1 MLEYIINFILNSKPT
16 QISIVL
22 LILYILIILFILFII
37 ISYFSIKLLKFSI
50 DNNNLFFYQK
60 YSQKCKK
67 LINIY
72 GQWEITKVFLVKQPI
87 GYLDKLVINL
97 FTLFNY
103 SKLINKSKKSKKYIA
118 YHISFIIQIKN
129 TKNGKIKLL
138 SLDKNLS
145 ITMRDTFIIKKSYKI
160 KSISLDNIYTLH
172 NLLEITQKRL
182 GNRAFFNWS
191 YYKNNCQDFA
201 KQILLTLGVYN
212 SKIYDKYIFKDK
224 IAKLYNPSCFA
235 SHILKCC
242 IIFLTFLQKYVNEK
256 IIIF

>member
-1 MLEYIINFILNSKPT
+1 MLEYIINFISNSKPT
-16 QISIVL
+16 QIGIVL

-103 SKLINKSKKSKKYIA
+103 SKLINKSKKYIA

-160 KSISLDNIYTLH
+160 KEISIQNIYTLH

-191 YYKNNCQDFA
+191 YHKNNCQDFA

-212 SKIYDKYIFKDK
+212 SEIYDKYIFRDK

-242 IIFLTFLQKYVNEK
+242 IIFLTFLQKYVNDK